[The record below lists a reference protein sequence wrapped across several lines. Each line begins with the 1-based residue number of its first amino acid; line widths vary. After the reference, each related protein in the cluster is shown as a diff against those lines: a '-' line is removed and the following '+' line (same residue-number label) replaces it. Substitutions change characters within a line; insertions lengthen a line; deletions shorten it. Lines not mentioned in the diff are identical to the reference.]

1 MRIVPVEHG
10 LQDLIGKSVG
20 PRSEGLHMSD
30 IYGSLFQ
37 ELEPKR
43 YAHKPGE
50 ELPLLRFEAGLA
62 LENILEQGLRQRLV
76 ERPGEFT
83 TKEGIIFSPDLIM
96 FNGTTRVGEMK
107 LTWMTSGDAPRE
119 IVNGFPQRWDKW
131 VVQMQSYCHCLET
144 ADARLIGFFINGP
157 YPKDHKYTP
166 ELLAW
171 DITFSKREMDE
182 NWTMLMNH
190 AKQRKML

>member
-1 MRIVPVEHG
+1 MRIVPIDHG

-30 IYGSLFQ
+30 IYGSLFK

-43 YAHKPGE
+43 YDQGGP
-50 ELPLLRFEAGLA
+50 LPLLRFEAGLA

-83 TKEGIIFSPDLIM
+83 TKEGIIFSPDLIL

-107 LTWMTSGDAPRE
+107 LSWLSSREAPRLAC
-119 IVNGFPQRWDKW
+119 NGFPPKWDKW
-131 VVQMQSYCHCLET
+131 VVQMMAYCFNLDT
-144 ADARLIGFFINGP
+144 PDARLIGFFINGD
-157 YPKDHKYTP
+157 YDHKRGLSP

-171 DITFSKREMDE
+171 DVQFTPRELKE
-182 NWTMLMNH
+182 NWDMLLSH
-190 AKQRKML
+190 ARQKRML